1 MNDTVEHV
9 TINKSPLE
17 EKHRALGAVIGERD
31 GWEVPLAYADVT
43 AEYGTVRGGDSS
55 SGSSDAGGAGRE
67 AGLIDLSLRGR
78 FAVSGGEAVQ
88 FLNGLI
94 TNDVAGLGEGAWMR
108 AAFPNVQGRLLASV
122 RVLNQGGGVFL
133 LDTEA
138 VTRERVLKTLERFT
152 LAGDFRVVD
161 TTLETALVSI
171 QGAHA
176 AAIIDQVLGREAAR
190 VERGRVWSGPWE
202 DSRIIMIRATHTG
215 EDGFDLFISRE
226 QAARVWDALARA
238 GGRAVGFEA
247 LEVLRVEAGLP
258 RYGVDMD
265 ESNVV
270 LEAGLDDAV
279 SFTKGCY
286 IGQEIIARIHWRGHV
301 AKKLIGLI
309 YDDDAE
315 PPRTGGEVRVRT
327 VDGKEIGRV
336 TSSVLSPRLGRA
348 IALAYIKYDYLGPG
362 TEVLIVGGDKGR
374 AARVAELPH
383 VRGSWFDAA
392 ASGAP
397 EELTV

>member
-1 MNDTVEHV
+1 MTDTVEHV

-31 GWEVPLAYADVT
+31 GWEVPFAYAEVA
-43 AEYGTVRGGDSS
+43 AEYESVRGGDVAS
-55 SGSSDAGGAGRE
+55 GAGRA
-67 AGLIDLSLRGR
+67 AGLIDLSPRGR
-78 FAVSGGEAVQ
+78 LTVSGTEAVQ

-108 AAFPNVQGRLLASV
+108 AAFPNAQGRLLASV

-138 VTRERVLKTLERFT
+138 VTRERVLNTLERFT
-152 LAGDFRVVD
+152 LAGDFRVAD
-161 TTLETALVSI
+161 KTLETALVSI

-202 DSRIIMIRATHTG
+202 DSQITMIRATHTG

-226 QAARVWDALARA
+226 GAARAWDALADA
-238 GGRAVGFEA
+238 GGRAVGFAA

-258 RYGVDMD
+258 RYGIDMD

-270 LEAGLDDAV
+270 LEAGLDDAAV

-301 AKKLIGLI
+301 AKKLTGLI

-315 PPRTGGEVRVRT
+315 PAPAPGETRVRT

-336 TSSVLSPRLGRA
+336 TSAVLSPRLGRRV
-348 IALAYIKYDYLGPG
+348 ALAYIKYDFLRAG
-362 TEVLIVGGDKGR
+362 TEVLIVGDDKER